1 MKPKVLVTRNIP
13 AEVEQYIKEHCDVEV
28 WRSEEAI
35 PPYTLYDKI
44 VDVSALLT
52 NGTKVDDVLLAR
64 APKLKIVSN
73 MSVGYN
79 NLDVTALRRRGVLAT
94 ITPGVLDETVADL
107 MMALMLAAARRIP
120 ELDKKVREGR
130 WRAGDQ
136 TPWFGI
142 DVHHKKLGIIGMGRI
157 GDAIARRAKFG
168 FGMDI
173 LYYNRSR
180 RPEAELMFY
189 AEYCELNQLLAESDY
204 VMLMTPLTAQT
215 ERMMGA
221 AQFAKMKPT
230 AIFINGS
237 RGQTVDE
244 IALCEALKRGTIRAA
259 GLDVFVEEPVP
270 ANHPLLSLS
279 NVVAVPHIGSATAQ
293 TRFDMAMSAAR
304 NMISGLNG
312 ETPQDLI
319 PEMR

>member
-1 MKPKVLVTRNIP
+1 MRPKVLVTKKIP
-13 AEVEQYIKEHCDVEV
+13 DEVEQYIKEHCDVEV

-35 PPYTLYDKI
+35 PQQTLYAKI
-44 VDVSALLT
+44 ADSSALLT
-52 NGTKVDDVLLAR
+52 NGTKVDNALLDR

-79 NLDVTALRRRGVLAT
+79 NLDVAAMQRRGVLAT
-94 ITPGVLDETVADL
+94 NTPGVLDETVADT

-120 ELDKKVREGR
+120 EMDKNVRDGK
-130 WRAGDQ
+130 WKAGDQ

-157 GDAIARRAKFG
+157 GEAIAKRAKFG

-180 RPEAELMFY
+180 RPEAELMYY
-189 AEYCELNQLLAESDY
+189 AKYCGLDELLAESDF
-204 VMLMTPLTAQT
+204 VVLMTPLTAQT

-230 AIFINGS
+230 AIFVNGS

-244 IALCEALKRGTIRAA
+244 AALFDALSRGTIRAA

-270 ANHPLLSLS
+270 ASHPLLTLP

-304 NMISGLNG
+304 NMIACLDG
-312 ETPQDLI
+312 ETPPDLI